1 MKKIKLGLVAHDEE
15 AKRIYLEAIGKLG
28 VNVKAVSS
36 FRELYNIMMNGK
48 YSGVMIDQRTK
59 LKAPKNEQKLID
71 IILEIFPSIR
81 LNLDKKSGEI
91 KTYYAG
97 QRASG
102 ESLEN
107 FIKKECRPFRPRTLR
122 MDIRKDINFNVIM
135 SRDGKFIK
143 KDMVRTVTINFSR
156 GGCFLYSVDE
166 WAIAASIWLKIKEL
180 DDDTPVLGE
189 IRWARE
195 WGKTMQ
201 VPGIG
206 VKFMNLK
213 PEQMDSIYNKYRV

>member
-1 MKKIKLGLVAHDEE
+1 MKKIKLGLVVYDEE
-15 AKRIYLEAIGKLG
+15 AKRIYLEAIGELE
-28 VNVKAVSS
+28 VDVKAASS

-59 LKAPKNEQKLID
+59 LKAPRNEQKLID

-81 LNLDKKSGEI
+81 LNLDKKNGKI

-102 ESLEN
+102 ESLES
-107 FIKKECRPFRPRTLR
+107 FIEKECRSFRPRTLR
-122 MDIRKDINFNVIM
+122 MDIRKDINFNVII
-135 SRDGKFIK
+135 SGDGNFSK

-166 WAIAASIWLKIKEL
+166 WDIAASIWLKIKEL
-180 DDDTPVLGE
+180 DDDTPILGE
-189 IRWARE
+189 IRWIIE
-195 WGKTMQ
+195 WGKPLR

-206 VKFMNLK
+206 VMFMNLK
-213 PEQMDSIYNKYRV
+213 PEQMDTIYNKYRV